1 MNDLTPRKSRSS
13 VRNVHGVLRDEISY
27 SDINRSFTL
36 QTRLPP
42 GNVVAEGKVLVI
54 SNSLERAEDERVQ
67 LLVLLDLME
76 CSSNRP

>member
-1 MNDLTPRKSRSS
+1 MSDLTPRKSRSS
-13 VRNVHGVLRDEISY
+13 VRNVHGVLRGEISY

-36 QTRLPP
+36 LMRLPP

-54 SNSLERAEDERVQ
+54 SSNLEQAEDERVQ
-67 LLVLLDLME
+67 LLVLLDLTE